1 MKIVGIGYKKGS
13 GKDQFASF
21 MHTFIRCTQPGLQ
34 VKRVSFADKLKDLSH
49 QLYGWAGLYPGVYYE
64 TRRDKKEMSLPLI
77 GKSPRQ
83 LWIEVGNKLREVY
96 QGTWIDF
103 ALRGVSADIIII
115 PDVRFKNEAWA
126 IRDQGGVLVRI
137 DRPGIPRGT
146 DPAEVEL
153 DSYNTWDLIVDNAGD
168 LTGLNYT
175 AERLSRELIND
186 IKTANS

>member
-13 GKDQFASF
+13 GKDQFVSF
-21 MHTFIRCTQPGLQ
+21 MHTFIRCTEPGLC
-34 VKRVSFADKLKDLSH
+34 VKRVSFADKLKDISH
-49 QLYGWAGLYPGVYYE
+49 QLYHWAGLEAGIYYE
-64 TRRDKKEMSLPLI
+64 THRAKKEVSLPLI

-96 QGTWIDF
+96 PGTWLDF
-103 ALRGVSADIIII
+103 ALRGVVADILFIK
-115 PDVRFKNEAWA
+115 DVRFINEAWA
-126 IRDQGGVLVRI
+126 IREHGGTLIRI

-153 DSYNTWDLIVDNAGD
+153 DSWDDWDLIIKNSASLRCLNSMAEGFSRKLVDG
-168 LTGLNYT
+168 
-175 AERLSRELIND
+175 